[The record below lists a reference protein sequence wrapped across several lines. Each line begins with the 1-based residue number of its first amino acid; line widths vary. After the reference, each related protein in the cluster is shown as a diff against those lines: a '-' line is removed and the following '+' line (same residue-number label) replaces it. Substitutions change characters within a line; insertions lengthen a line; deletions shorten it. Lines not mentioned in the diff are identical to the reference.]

1 VARPKSTRM
10 TPSDIGKHFVL
21 QVRSRSAAVKF
32 HIDGDTGALS
42 RNLDTASLAGRKG
55 RPG

>member
-1 VARPKSTRM
+1 M